1 MVYSAEIYIF
11 APNFSTKPTLL
22 SKNKMELS
30 ERTQRNFFIVLWA
43 LFIIP
48 VIAIFIVF
56 FMIGTGQWG
65 TIPNFE
71 DLENPK
77 SNLASTV
84 LSSDGKILGKYYK
97 ENRTTNDRF
106 KAIPVNIKT
115 ALLAT
120 EDVRFYSHS
129 GIDLTA
135 LLRVAKGFIGAGSKS
150 GGSTLS
156 QQLAKNLYQL
166 RGEDV
171 NIRNRK
177 LSEKLILK
185 LQEWVTAV
193 LLEKRYC
200 KDEIMS
206 MYLNTVTYGHNTYG
220 IEAAS
225 RTFFGKKPEE
235 LSLDE
240 AAVLVGLLQAPSRYS
255 PKSHPEASKKRR
267 NIVLGQVE
275 KYQAKIKDIYKD
287 TKSGQDFKLY
297 SHDEFNEMKTR
308 EITLRYTAESH
319 TDGEA
324 PYFREFLRLFMTA
337 QKPERGNYA
346 SWQSDVYHEDSL
358 MWENNPLYGWCNK
371 NKKANGENYNIY
383 NDGLT
388 IKTTIDSRMQAYA
401 EEAVVMHMGKGF
413 KAGTFN
419 YDPLQTLFDKNELS
433 KHKKLSIGG
442 HKFINPFS
450 ERISDASVKQMINS
464 AVKRS
469 ERWRVGKAA
478 GLDSTEIIKQFFVKT
493 PMRIFTWASPEG
505 KDTLMMPMDSLLY
518 YKKFVR
524 CGMMSME
531 PKSGHVKAYVGGIN
545 YKHFQYDHV
554 SLGRRQVGSTFKPFV
569 YCGMFLNRK
578 EITPE
583 HMLANVEYSVDNPG
597 GQPEVYTPRFSKS
610 SKDGQM
616 ISLKT
621 GLALSLNQISA
632 WCMKSVEEE
641 TIISFVHRMGIISP
655 IEPLPSIC
663 VGAVELKLREMVAAY
678 CAFANKG
685 QSTSPVFVT
694 EIRDKNGNRVAS
706 FGTVHKEAIPEIT
719 AYKMVEMLRGVTH
732 GGTAGRLVNPKIF
745 GLKCDVGGKTGTT
758 NNCADGWFMGIT
770 PQLVSGVW
778 AGGEDPS
785 IQFSNGELGQGSR
798 MAMPVFGYYIKKVYE
813 DPELSKIYR
822 NDIQFEKP
830 ENYEEIESSENPG
843 EVHTI
848 DHSVD
853 LEEYNE
859 YQEEEY

>member
-1 MVYSAEIYIF
+1 
-11 APNFSTKPTLL
+11 
-22 SKNKMELS
+22 MELS
-30 ERTQRNFFIVLWA
+30 ERTQRTFFIVLWA

-48 VIAIFIVF
+48 VIAIFIIF
-56 FMIGTGQWG
+56 FMIGTGNLG

-77 SNLASTV
+77 SSLASTIM
-84 LSSDGKILGKYYK
+84 SSDGQTIGKYYK

-120 EDVRFYSHS
+120 EDVRFYDHA

-135 LLRVAKGFIGAGSKS
+135 LLRVVKGFMGAGSTS
-150 GGSTLS
+150 GGSTIS
-156 QQLAKNLYQL
+156 QQLAKNLYKL

-177 LSEKLILK
+177 FSEKLTLK

-193 LLEKRYC
+193 LLEERYC

-206 MYLNTVTYGHNTYG
+206 MYLNTVTYGHNAYG
-220 IEAAS
+220 IEAAA
-225 RTFFGKKPEE
+225 RTFFDKKPEQ
-235 LSLDE
+235 LTLDE

-255 PKSHPEASKKRR
+255 PKSHPEASKTRR
-267 NIVLGQVE
+267 NIVLGQIE

-287 TKSGQDFKLY
+287 TKTADDFRLY
-297 SHDEFNEMKTR
+297 SHAELDS
-308 EITLRYTAESH
+308 LRAKPIELHFTAESH
-319 TDGEA
+319 TDGGA
-324 PYFREFLRLFMTA
+324 PYFREFLRIYMSA
-337 QKPERGNYA
+337 KEPQRENYA
-346 SWQSDVYHEDSL
+346 SWQDDVYHEDSL
-358 MWENNPLYGWCNK
+358 LWATDDLYGWCNK

-388 IKTTIDSRMQAYA
+388 IYTTIDSRMQKYA
-401 EEAVVMHMGKGF
+401 EEAVVKHMGQGF
-413 KAGTFN
+413 KEGSFN

-433 KHKKLSIGG
+433 KHKKLNIGG
-442 HKFINPFS
+442 HEFTRPFS
-450 ERISDASVKQMINS
+450 ARISDANVKQMINS

-478 GLDSTEIIKQFFVKT
+478 GLDSVEIMKQFFEKT
-493 PMRIFTWASPEG
+493 PMRVFAWDAPDG
-505 KDTLMMPMDSLLY
+505 KDTVMMPMDSLLY
-518 YKKFVR
+518 YKKFIR

-531 PKSGHVKAYVGGIN
+531 PKTGHVKAYVGGIN
-545 YKHFQYDHV
+545 YKYFQYDHV
-554 SLGRRQVGSTFKPFV
+554 SLGRRQVGSTFKPYV

-583 HMLANVEYSVDNPG
+583 HMLANVEYSFDNPG
-597 GQPEVYTPRFSKS
+597 GKPEVYTPRFSKS

-632 WCMKSVEEE
+632 WCMRSTDPR
-641 TIISFVHRMGIISP
+641 TIITFVRRMGIISP
-655 IEPLPSIC
+655 IDPVPSIC
-663 VGAVELKLREMVAAY
+663 VGAVELKIREMVTAY
-678 CAFANKG
+678 CSFANKG

-694 EIRDKNGNRVAS
+694 EIRDKNGNKVAS
-706 FGTVHKEAIPEIT
+706 FSSSHKEAIPEIT

-732 GGTAGRLVNPKIF
+732 GGTASRLVNTAVF

-770 PQLVSGVW
+770 PQLVTGVW

-798 MAMPVFGYYIKKVYE
+798 MALPVYGYYTKRVYD
-813 DPELSKIYR
+813 DPQLSKIYR
-822 NDIQFEKP
+822 NDIQFERP
-830 ENYEEIESSENPG
+830 ENYDDFENSETISEGRTIEQSMD
-843 EVHTI
+843 I
-848 DHSVD
+848 D
-853 LEEYNE
+853 EYNE
-859 YQEEEY
+859 YQEEY